1 MKTPSIKRQV
11 MIVLSLLSTT
21 AVIAALGLITSAAPP
36 RVIEIVAGKD
46 NIFKVTGSPRPV
58 ITASP
63 GEVLKL
69 KITSLRGKEVD
80 SDGAVH
86 SLTIKDLKDQG
97 WDLRLYEGVKV
108 FTVVAPRQPGTYIFE
123 CTVKCGD
130 GHDDMRGKLI
140 VK

>member
-1 MKTPSIKRQV
+1 MNRRVVILV
-11 MIVLSLLSTT
+11 AVLSALVIPVALSLN
-21 AVIAALGLITSAAPP
+21 AAAAPP
-36 RVIEIVAGKD
+36 RQIAVLADKD
-46 NIFKVTGSPRPV
+46 NRYKITGSPRPV

-69 KITSLRGKEVD
+69 AITSHRGNEVD

-97 WDLRLYEGVKV
+97 WDLRLYEGTKV
-108 FTVVAPRQPGTYIFE
+108 YTVVAPKQPGTYIFE
-123 CTVKCGD
+123 CTVKCGN
-130 GHDDMRGKLI
+130 GHDDMRGKLV